1 MNKACFYV
9 MTVDTGFAPN
19 PFHGVCTL
27 AACTPNH
34 CKANLEEGDLIA
46 GCFRS
51 KGASKLVYVMQVEEE
66 LNLNDYWRD
75 SRFACKKP
83 SKNGTLIEQAGDNIY
98 YKDRSD
104 NWHQHRSAAYH
115 KNDKALRQD
124 TESNRV
130 FIGKRFVYYGENAV
144 DLPDEFAKFLPTG
157 QGIKYLKDDSKDF
170 AAFSIWAFDRPKLG
184 RLGMP
189 RDWKGTLGCGVQA
202 CRRSVGAY
210 RNSAH
215 AGPERRLPG
224 QRACDAIA

>member
-34 CKANLEEGDLIA
+34 CKAGLESGDLIA

-51 KGASKLVYVMQVEEE
+51 KGVSKVVYVMEVNEV
-66 LNLNDYWRD
+66 LDLNDYWRD

-83 SKNGTLIEQAGDNIY
+83 SKNGTPEEQAGDNIY
-98 YKDRSD
+98 YKDRSS
-104 NWHQHRSAAYH
+104 NWHQDCKAGYHRDNSH
-115 KNDKALRQD
+115 VFKQD

-130 FIGKRFVYYGENAV
+130 FIGKRFVYFGGNAV
-144 DLPDEFAKFLPTG
+144 DLPDDFDDCLPRG
-157 QGIKYLKDDSKDF
+157 QGIKYLKDDPKGF

-189 RDWKGTLGCGVQA
+189 RDWKGTLECGQEAADSAEDKTNRIASTGC
-202 CRRSVGAY
+202 CRRS
-210 RNSAH
+210 
-215 AGPERRLPG
+215 
-224 QRACDAIA
+224 

>member
-34 CKANLEEGDLIA
+34 SKANLEEGDLIA

-51 KGASKLVYVMQVEEE
+51 QGVSKLVYVMEVEKV

-83 SKNGTLIEQAGDNIY
+83 SKNGTPEEQAGDNLY
-98 YKDRSD
+98 HHHKRQ
-104 NWHQHRSAAYH
+104 WVQHRDARYH
-115 KNDKALRQD
+115 RKPPQERFDLSVKPRPVWMKDVRGNK
-124 TESNRV
+124 V
-130 FIGKRFVYYGENAV
+130 FVGKQFVYFGVKAIT
-144 DLPDEFAKFLPTG
+144 LPKKFAKFLPNG
-157 QGIKYLKDDSKDF
+157 QGIKYLKADPKGF
-170 AAFSIWAFDRPKLG
+170 AAFSIWAFARPKLG

-189 RDWKGTLGCGVQA
+189 RDWKGTVECGV
-202 CRRSVGAY
+202 GA
-210 RNSAH
+210 
-215 AGPERRLPG
+215 
-224 QRACDAIA
+224 

>member
-1 MNKACFYV
+1 
-9 MTVDTGFAPN
+9 
-19 PFHGVCTL
+19 
-27 AACTPNH
+27 
-34 CKANLEEGDLIA
+34 
-46 GCFRS
+46 
-51 KGASKLVYVMQVEEE
+51 MQVEEE

-189 RDWKGTLGCGVQA
+189 RDWKGTLGCGGEVA
-202 CRRSVGAY
+202 DSAEDKTNRIASTVRCRVRDLS
-210 RNSAH
+210 S
-215 AGPERRLPG
+215 
-224 QRACDAIA
+224 